1 MEYLLISF
9 SHKSTNI
16 VDRDSISFK
25 NDEKLKLFM
34 DRAKFYLTEIMILN
48 TCNRVEF
55 FVTTPNVEESIR
67 NLYKDISQYSEIDVE
82 NIGKISETYRKES
95 AIHHLFS
102 VVSSLESLVIGE
114 TQIVGQIKDAFRFA
128 FKYGF
133 AGQKISRAIHYGF
146 KCSALVRQNTAIS
159 KHKVSIA
166 SVAVSKAETVIENLD
181 GVESIVIGSG
191 EMSRLISQYLQ
202 SKGSKVTLI
211 NRTQEKADKIAKEI
225 GGIEVQNYSE
235 IYNLINSKPLL
246 FTATSSEKSII
257 TKEFVKDVEFQRY
270 WFDLAVPK
278 DIDDCRLASIKIFRI
293 DDLQDEV
300 NNNIAERREE
310 IIASHKII
318 GESTMKFF
326 LWINSLSVEPLIKN
340 IYLKAKDSVNDEVS
354 KAIFKGH
361 IPEEFKDNVEK
372 IAQQSINKLLHGMSK
387 NLKKVSNSSSSD
399 MIIESINYLFNLNS
413 EKKKEVRDS
422 YKCDYTISEKDN
434 LIGMN

>member
-9 SHKSTNI
+9 SHKNTNI

-25 NDEKLKLFM
+25 DNEKLQLFM

-55 FVTTPNVEESIR
+55 FVTTPNIEESIR
-67 NLYKDISQYSEIDVE
+67 NLYKDISQYSQI
-82 NIGKISETYRKES
+82 NINNLKTISEIYQKES

-102 VVSSLESLVIGE
+102 VVSSIESLVIGE
-114 TQIVGQIKDAFRFA
+114 TQIVGQIKEAFRFA
-128 FKYGF
+128 FKNGF

-166 SVAVSKAETVIENLD
+166 SVAVSKAETVIGNLD
-181 GVESIVIGSG
+181 QIQAVVIGSG

-211 NRTQEKADKIAKEI
+211 NRTQEKAEVIAKEI
-225 GGIEVQNYSE
+225 GGIDVQNYSQLS
-235 IYNLINSKPLL
+235 NLVNSETLL
-246 FTATSSEKSII
+246 FTATSSEDPII
-257 TKEFVKDVEFQRY
+257 TKKIVEKVDFQRY

-278 DIDDCRLASIKIFRI
+278 DIDDCHISSINIFRV

-300 NNNIAERREE
+300 DKNISERKEE
-310 IIASHKII
+310 VLASHKII
-318 GESTMKFF
+318 GESTFKFF
-326 LWINSLSVEPLIKN
+326 QWINSLSVEPLIKS
-340 IYLKAKDSVNDEVS
+340 IYSKAHESINDEVYTAIS
-354 KAIFKGH
+354 KGY
-361 IPEEFKDNVEK
+361 IPKDLKYNVEK
-372 IAQQSINKLLHGMSK
+372 VAEQSIKKLLHGMSK

-399 MIIESINYLFNLNS
+399 MIIESINYLFNLNL
-413 EKKKEVRDS
+413 EGKKELQNS
-422 YKCDYTISEKDN
+422 YKCDYTLSEKDN
-434 LIGMN
+434 ILT